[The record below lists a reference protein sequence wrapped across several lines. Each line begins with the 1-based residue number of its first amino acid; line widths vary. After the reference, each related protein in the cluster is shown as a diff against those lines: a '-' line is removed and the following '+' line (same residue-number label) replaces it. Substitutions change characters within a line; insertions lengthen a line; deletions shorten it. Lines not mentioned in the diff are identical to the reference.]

1 MSMDVLRIFLV
12 DSRPIVRRGLR
23 SLLLEAPDLRVVG
36 EAAAL
41 GDFLAALPGLAADLL
56 ILDAGAPG
64 LKNLEGLPGLKRSAP
79 WVRILVFT
87 AERQTAA
94 IAHALAAGADGY
106 LTEDEDE
113 AVLLDAIRRV
123 QAGAAAVSTG
133 FSRSLRP
140 AAVEAAGD
148 GTPPLSVRETEI
160 LLSVARG
167 LSSKM
172 IADELGI
179 SYTTVNKHIEH
190 IKRKLRISRRTAL
203 VRYALAGG
211 TAAGVAD
218 RVQLQ
223 DDGGSKKN
231 VMRQAE

>member
-1 MSMDVLRIFLV
+1 MDPLRIFLV
-12 DSRPIVRRGLR
+12 DCRPIMRRGLR
-23 SLLLEAPDLRVVG
+23 SLLLEAPGLRVIG
-36 EAAAL
+36 EAAAV
-41 GDFLAALPGLAADLL
+41 GDLLAAMPALPVDLV
-56 ILDAGAPG
+56 ILDARSPG
-64 LKNLEGLPGLKRSAP
+64 MNHLEGLQRLKRAAP
-79 WVRILVFT
+79 RVRILMFT
-87 AERQTAA
+87 AERQPADV
-94 IAHALAAGADGY
+94 AHALAAGADGY

-113 AVLLDAIRRV
+113 SVLLDAIRRV

-140 AAVEAAGD
+140 AAVEASVGD
-148 GTPPLSVRETEI
+148 TPPLSMRETEI

-211 TAAGVAD
+211 HHGAGTPD
-218 RVQLQ
+218 RIGNQ
-223 DDGGSKKN
+223 DASDSKKN

>member
-1 MSMDVLRIFLV
+1 MDSLRIFLV
-12 DSRPIVRRGLR
+12 DCRPIVRRGLR
-23 SLLLEAPDLRVVG
+23 SLLIETPGLRVIG

-41 GDFLAALPGLAADLL
+41 ADLLAALPGLTADLA
-56 ILDAGAPG
+56 IVDARSTGMNP
-64 LKNLEGLPGLKRSAP
+64 LEGLQQLKHAAP
-79 WVRILVFT
+79 RMRILVFT
-87 AERQTAA
+87 AERQPAA
-94 IAHALAAGADGY
+94 IARALGAGADGY
-106 LTEDEDE
+106 ITEDEDE
-113 AVLLDAIRRV
+113 SVLVDAIRRV

-140 AAVEAAGD
+140 AGAEVASN
-148 GTPPLSVRETEI
+148 GTPPLSVRENEI

-172 IADELGI
+172 IAEELGI

-211 TAAGVAD
+211 QGTVAPD
-218 RVQLQ
+218 R
-223 DDGGSKKN
+223 G
-231 VMRQAE
+231 

>member
-1 MSMDVLRIFLV
+1 MDLLRIFLV
-12 DSRPIVRRGLR
+12 DCRPIVRRGLR
-23 SLLLEAPDLRVVG
+23 SLLIEADDLRVVG
-36 EAAAL
+36 EAGGVADLL
-41 GDFLAALPGLAADLL
+41 GVLPGLPVDLA
-56 ILDAGAPG
+56 ILDARSPG
-64 LKNLEGLPGLKRSAP
+64 MENLEGLPRLKRAAP
-79 WVRILVFT
+79 WLRTLIFT
-87 AERQTAA
+87 AERGPAA
-94 IAHALAAGADGY
+94 VAHALGLGADGY

-113 AVLLDAIRRV
+113 SVLLDAVRRV

-133 FSRSLRP
+133 FSRSPRP
-140 AAVEAAGD
+140 ALLDPEGRDA
-148 GTPPLSVRETEI
+148 PPLSARETEI

-211 TAAGVAD
+211 HAADEPGRA
-218 RVQLQ
+218 
-223 DDGGSKKN
+223 
-231 VMRQAE
+231 